1 MVKSG
6 AAGMMP
12 SIPCSIEGAIAM
24 LKGGGQRGRRS
35 KVLRRKVETG
45 ETLAWCVLLRLP

>member
-12 SIPCSIEGAIAM
+12 SIPCSIEVAIAM
-24 LKGGGQRGRRS
+24 LKGGGQSGDGQKCYEEKWTQVKR
-35 KVLRRKVETG
+35 
-45 ETLAWCVLLRLP
+45 